1 MRHVFALHQNPHRYD
16 RPGFPLGSFPQ
27 TPGCIATPH
36 LMTSPA
42 SEISSVQTLPQ
53 LLAFRVARTP
63 DGEAYRAFDPSTQ
76 GWASLSW
83 AQAAQRVNT
92 WAQALAA
99 LQLPAAAR
107 IAILL
112 PNGLNAMCADQSAL
126 ATGCVPVPLHAI
138 DNPGSIAYIL
148 ADCEA
153 SVLIVGQAEQ
163 WEKIRA
169 VGTPFPSL
177 RAVVVTDDGAALQA
191 APADAAGPALGSLAQ
206 WLTGAAQTGGA
217 PTPVA
222 PGPDDLAA
230 IVYTSGTTG
239 KPKGVMLTHCN
250 VVSDVKAVLERI
262 EPTTDDVFLS
272 FLPLSHTFERTGG
285 YYLPMAAG
293 SCVAYAR
300 SVPLLGEDLKTVR
313 PTVLVSVPRIYE
325 RIYAKL
331 IEKLSPTPWKMQLYE
346 AAQNK
351 GWARFCAA
359 QRLPASTPDASSQSA
374 GWMAALPWPLL
385 RALVAKP
392 LLAQLG
398 GRVRVAVSGGA
409 PLSPTIAK
417 CFLGLGLPLVQGY
430 GMTETAPVV
439 SVNSLDD
446 NDPAC
451 VGKALPGVEVR
462 IGENRELQV
471 RGPIVMKGYWKR
483 PEDTARILD
492 PEGWLGTGDQA
503 EIVNGRIYIK
513 GRIKEIIVTSTG
525 EKIPPGDLELAMLAD
540 PLLEQAFVVGENRPF
555 IACVAVVKR
564 SEWVRLAADLGLN
577 PQAADSLNHPSV
589 HRAVLARI
597 EKNTASFARYAVPR
611 AVHLTLEPWTIENTF
626 MTPTLKLKRNNLA
639 VHFAQAIEGMYQK
652 PAGR

>member
-1 MRHVFALHQNPHRYD
+1 M
-16 RPGFPLGSFPQ
+16 
-27 TPGCIATPH
+27 TP
-36 LMTSPA
+36 SPA
-42 SEISSVQTLPQ
+42 DIASVCTLPQ
-53 LLAFRVARTP
+53 LLAYRAARTP
-63 DGEAYRAFDPSTQ
+63 NSEAYRAFDTTSQAWTSLT
-76 GWASLSW
+76 WAET
-83 AQAAQRVNT
+83 AQRVGT

-99 LQLPAAAR
+99 MQLPAAAR

-112 PNGLNAMCADQSAL
+112 PNGLNAMCADQATL

-153 SVLIVGQAEQ
+153 SMLCVSHVEQ
-163 WEKIRA
+163 WEKIQA
-169 VGTPFPSL
+169 VGTPFPAL
-177 RAVVVTDDGAALQA
+177 RAVVITDDGASLTAI
-191 APADAAGPALGSLAQ
+191 PASGDGPAVGSLAQ
-206 WLTGAAQTGGA
+206 WLAGATHAGSATVPKA
-217 PTPVA
+217 PEA
-222 PGPDDLAA
+222 DDLAA

-239 KPKGVMLTHCN
+239 KPKGVMLTHHH
-250 VVSDVKAVLERI
+250 VISDVKAVLERI
-262 EPTTDDVFLS
+262 APTVGDVFLS

-285 YYLPMAAG
+285 YYLPIAAG

-300 SVPLLGEDLKTVR
+300 SVPQLAEDLKTVR

-325 RIYAKL
+325 RIHAKL
-331 IEKLSPTPWKMQLYE
+331 LEKLSPTPWKMQLYE

-359 QRLPASTPDASSQSA
+359 QGLPTPTPDANSQAA
-374 GWMAALPWPLL
+374 GWMAALPWPVLQ
-385 RALVAKP
+385 ALVAKP
-392 LLAQLG
+392 LLAQFG

-417 CFLGLGLPLVQGY
+417 CFLGLGLPLIQGY

-439 SVNSLDD
+439 SVNALDD

-483 PEDTARILD
+483 PEDTAKILSAD
-492 PEGWLGTGDQA
+492 GWLGTGDQA

-525 EKIPPGDLELAMLAD
+525 EKIPPGDLELALLAD

-555 IACVAVVKR
+555 IACVAVLKR
-564 SEWVRLAADLGLN
+564 DEWQRLAGDLGLSA
-577 PQAADSLNHPSV
+577 QDADSLNNPSV

-626 MTPTLKLKRNNLA
+626 MTPTLKLKRNNLMA
-639 VHFAQAIEGMYQK
+639 HFAEAIEGMYQK
-652 PAGR
+652 PGGR

>member
-1 MRHVFALHQNPHRYD
+1 M
-16 RPGFPLGSFPQ
+16 
-27 TPGCIATPH
+27 TP
-36 LMTSPA
+36 SPA
-42 SEISSVQTLPQ
+42 DIASVCTLPQ
-53 LLAFRVARTP
+53 LLAYRAARTP
-63 DGEAYRAFDPSTQ
+63 NSEAYRAFDTTSQAWTSLT
-76 GWASLSW
+76 WAET
-83 AQAAQRVNT
+83 AQRVGT
-92 WAQALAA
+92 WAQSLEAM
-99 LQLPAAAR
+99 QLPAAAR

-112 PNGLNAMCADQSAL
+112 PNGLNAMCADQATL

-153 SVLIVGQAEQ
+153 SMLFVSHVEQ
-163 WEKIRA
+163 WEKIQA
-169 VGTPFPSL
+169 VGTPFPAL
-177 RAVVVTDDGAALQA
+177 RAVVITDDGASLTAI
-191 APADAAGPALGSLAQ
+191 PASGDGPAVGSLAQ
-206 WLTGAAQTGGA
+206 WLAGAAHAGSATVPKA
-217 PTPVA
+217 PEA
-222 PGPDDLAA
+222 DDLAA

-239 KPKGVMLTHCN
+239 KPKGVMLTHHN
-250 VVSDVKAVLERI
+250 VISDVKAVLERI
-262 EPTTDDVFLS
+262 APTVEDVFLS

-285 YYLPMAAG
+285 YYLPIAAG

-300 SVPLLGEDLKTVR
+300 SVPQLAEDLKTVR

-325 RIYAKL
+325 RIHAKL
-331 IEKLSPTPWKMQLYE
+331 LEKLSPTPWKMQLYE

-359 QRLPASTPDASSQSA
+359 QGLPTPTTDVSSQAA
-374 GWMAALPWPLL
+374 GWMAALPWSVLQ
-385 RALVAKP
+385 ALVAKP
-392 LLAQLG
+392 LLAQFG

-417 CFLGLGLPLVQGY
+417 CFLGLGLPLIQGY

-439 SVNSLDD
+439 SVNALDD

-462 IGENRELQV
+462 IGDNRELQV

-483 PEDTARILD
+483 PEDTAKILNAD
-492 PEGWLGTGDQA
+492 GWLGTGDQA
-503 EIVNGRIYIK
+503 EIVNDRIYIK

-525 EKIPPGDLELAMLAD
+525 EKIPPGDLELALLAD

-555 IACVAVVKR
+555 IACVAVLKR
-564 SEWVRLAADLGLN
+564 DEWQRLAGDLGLSA
-577 PQAADSLNHPSV
+577 QDADSLNHPSV

-626 MTPTLKLKRNNLA
+626 MTPTLKLKRNNLMA
-639 VHFAQAIEGMYQK
+639 HFAEAIEGMYQK
-652 PAGR
+652 PGR

>member
-1 MRHVFALHQNPHRYD
+1 
-16 RPGFPLGSFPQ
+16 
-27 TPGCIATPH
+27 
-36 LMTSPA
+36 MTSTPA
-42 SEISSVQTLPQ
+42 DIASVQTLPQ
-53 LLAFRVARTP
+53 LLAYRAARTP
-63 DGEAYRAFDPSTQ
+63 QAEAYRAFDSSRQ
-76 GWASLSW
+76 AWASLTW
-83 AQAAQRVNT
+83 AQTAERVNP

-99 LQLPAAAR
+99 MQLPPAAR
-107 IAILL
+107 VAILL
-112 PNGLNAMCADQSAL
+112 PNGLHAMCADQATL
-126 ATGCVPVPLHAI
+126 ATGGVPVPLHAI

-153 SVLIVGQAEQ
+153 SMLIVSQAAQ

-169 VGTPFPSL
+169 VGTPFPAL
-177 RAVVVTDDGAALQA
+177 RAVVITDDDDALKPT
-191 APADAAGPALGSLAQ
+191 PASIDSPAVGSLAQ
-206 WLTGAAQTGGA
+206 WLTGAAQTGT
-217 PTPVA
+217 PTTGM
-222 PGPDDLAA
+222 GPQADDLAA

-239 KPKGVMLTHCN
+239 KPKGVMLTHRN

-262 EPTTDDVFLS
+262 APTVDDVFLS

-285 YYLPMAAG
+285 YYLPIAAG

-300 SVPLLGEDLKTVR
+300 SVAQLAEDLKTIR

-325 RIYAKL
+325 RIHAKL

-359 QRLPASTPDASSQSA
+359 QRLPAPTPDASSQAA
-374 GWMAALPWPLL
+374 GWMAALPWPVLQ
-385 RALVAKP
+385 ALVAKP
-392 LLAQLG
+392 LLAQFG

-417 CFLGLGLPLVQGY
+417 CFLGLGLPLIQGY

-439 SVNSLDD
+439 SVNALDD

-462 IGENRELQV
+462 IGDNHELQV

-483 PEDTARILD
+483 PEDTAKILSPD
-492 PEGWLGTGDQA
+492 GWLGTGDQA
-503 EIVNGRIYIK
+503 DIVNGRIYIK

-525 EKIPPGDLELAMLAD
+525 EKVPPGDLELALLAD

-555 IACVAVVKR
+555 IACVAVLNAG
-564 SEWVRLAADLGLN
+564 EWQRLAADLGLN
-577 PQAADSLNHPSV
+577 PRAADSLNHPSV

-611 AVHLTLEPWTIENTF
+611 TVHLTLDPWTIENTF
-626 MTPTLKLKRNNLA
+626 MTPTLKLKRNNLMA
-639 VHFAQAIEGMYQK
+639 HFAEAIEGMYQK
-652 PAGR
+652 PGR

>member
-1 MRHVFALHQNPHRYD
+1 
-16 RPGFPLGSFPQ
+16 
-27 TPGCIATPH
+27 
-36 LMTSPA
+36 MTSTPA
-42 SEISSVQTLPQ
+42 DIASVQTLPQ
-53 LLAFRVARTP
+53 LLAYRAARTP
-63 DGEAYRAFDPSTQ
+63 QAEAYRAFDSSRQ
-76 GWASLSW
+76 AWASLTW
-83 AQAAQRVNT
+83 AQTAERVNT

-99 LQLPAAAR
+99 MQLPPAAR
-107 IAILL
+107 VAILL
-112 PNGLNAMCADQSAL
+112 PNGLHAMCADQATL
-126 ATGCVPVPLHAI
+126 ATGAVPVPLHAI

-153 SVLIVGQAEQ
+153 SMLIVSQAEQ

-169 VGTPFPSL
+169 VGTPFPAL
-177 RAVVVTDDGAALQA
+177 RAVVITDDDDAFKPT
-191 APADAAGPALGSLAQ
+191 PASIDSPAVGSLAQ
-206 WLTGAAQTGGA
+206 WLTGAGQTGA
-217 PTPVA
+217 PTTGM
-222 PGPDDLAA
+222 GPQADDLAA

-239 KPKGVMLTHCN
+239 KPKGVMLTHRN

-262 EPTTDDVFLS
+262 APTVDDVFLS

-285 YYLPMAAG
+285 YYLPIAAG

-300 SVPLLGEDLKTVR
+300 SVAQLAEDLKTIR

-325 RIYAKL
+325 RIHAKL

-359 QRLPASTPDASSQSA
+359 QRLQAPTPDASSQAA
-374 GWMAALPWPLL
+374 GWMGALPWPVLQ
-385 RALVAKP
+385 ALVAKP
-392 LLAQLG
+392 LLAQFG

-417 CFLGLGLPLVQGY
+417 CFLGLGLPLIQGY

-439 SVNSLDD
+439 SVNALDD

-451 VGKALPGVEVR
+451 VGKALPGVDVR
-462 IGENRELQV
+462 IGDNHELQV

-483 PEDTARILD
+483 PDDTAKILSPD
-492 PEGWLGTGDQA
+492 GWLGTGDQA
-503 EIVNGRIYIK
+503 DIVNGRIYIK

-525 EKIPPGDLELAMLAD
+525 EKIPPGDLELALLAD
-540 PLLEQAFVVGENRPF
+540 PLLEQAFVMGENRPF
-555 IACVAVVKR
+555 IACVAVLNAG
-564 SEWVRLAADLGLN
+564 EWQRLAADLGLN

-611 AVHLTLEPWTIENTF
+611 TVHLTLEPWTIENTF
-626 MTPTLKLKRNNLA
+626 MTPTLKLKRNNLMA
-639 VHFAQAIEGMYQK
+639 HFAEAIEGMYQK
-652 PAGR
+652 PGR

>member
-1 MRHVFALHQNPHRYD
+1 M
-16 RPGFPLGSFPQ
+16 
-27 TPGCIATPH
+27 TPSPSDIA
-36 LMTSPA
+36 
-42 SEISSVQTLPQ
+42 SVYTLPQ
-53 LLAFRVARTP
+53 LLAYRAARTP
-63 DGEAYRAFDPSTQ
+63 MSEAYRAFDPHTNAWV
-76 GWASLSW
+76 GLTWADT
-83 AQAAQRVNT
+83 AQRVST
-92 WAQALAA
+92 WAQAMTAM
-99 LQLPAAAR
+99 QLPAAAR
-107 IAILL
+107 VAILL
-112 PNGLNAMCADQSAL
+112 PNGLNAMCADQATL

-153 SVLIVGQAEQ
+153 SMLFVSQGEQ
-163 WEKIRA
+163 WEKIQA
-169 VGTPFPSL
+169 VGTPFPAL
-177 RAVVVTDDGAALQA
+177 RAVVITDDA
-191 APADAAGPALGSLAQ
+191 APLAAQPAPGDGPAVGSLAQ
-206 WLTGAAQTGGA
+206 WLAGAAQAGSA
-217 PTPVA
+217 PA
-222 PGPDDLAA
+222 PQPPSADDLAA

-239 KPKGVMLTHCN
+239 KPKGVMLTHHN

-262 EPTTDDVFLS
+262 APTVDDVFLS

-285 YYLPMAAG
+285 YYLPIAAG

-300 SVPLLGEDLKTVR
+300 SVQQLAEDLKTVR

-325 RIYAKL
+325 RIHAKL
-331 IEKLSPTPWKMQLYE
+331 LEKLSPTPWKMQLYE
-346 AAQNK
+346 AAQHK
-351 GWARFCAA
+351 GWAWFCAA
-359 QRLPASTPDASSQSA
+359 QGLPAPVAEGDHAA
-374 GWMAALPWPLL
+374 GWMAALPWPVLQ
-385 RALVAKP
+385 ALVAKP
-392 LLAQLG
+392 LLAQFG

-462 IGENRELQV
+462 IGDNRELQV

-483 PEDTARILD
+483 PEDTAKILSAD
-492 PEGWLGTGDQA
+492 GWLGTGDQA
-503 EIVNGRIYIK
+503 TIVNGRIYIK

-525 EKIPPGDLELAMLAD
+525 EKVPPGDLELALLAD

-555 IACVAVVKR
+555 IACVAVLKR
-564 SEWVRLAADLGLN
+564 DEWQRLAGDLGLS

-626 MTPTLKLKRNNLA
+626 MTPTLKLKRNNLTA
-639 VHFAQAIEGMYQK
+639 HFAEAIDGMYQK
-652 PAGR
+652 PGR